1 MKKQTSE
8 ILLITINSSFTIV
21 INLFL
26 FLILQ
31 CLIFSRENRILKN
44 YEIISTKLLSKYY
57 KEKNRLM
64 RQILFVLF
72 LFYLGGLIQ
81 QNYVHIL
88 YNEIINL
95 KLDCTERC
103 VRMWIHNM
111 NLHKIN
117 FYYLINYH
125 FLLKSET
132 KIIKKHIIAL
142 FNFSVIYLSTF
153 KAEKKVKSKTQNANL
168 IVSKDLSVLTF
179 AKENYGETVILYT
192 NQQTIISMRTII
204 STLTKNFLHG
214 RFFLNVFFI

>member
-31 CLIFSRENRILKN
+31 CSIFSRENRILKN

-103 VRMWIHNM
+103 VHVN
-111 NLHKIN
+111 
-117 FYYLINYH
+117 
-125 FLLKSET
+125 S
-132 KIIKKHIIAL
+132 
-142 FNFSVIYLSTF
+142 
-153 KAEKKVKSKTQNANL
+153 
-168 IVSKDLSVLTF
+168 
-179 AKENYGETVILYT
+179 
-192 NQQTIISMRTII
+192 
-204 STLTKNFLHG
+204 
-214 RFFLNVFFI
+214 